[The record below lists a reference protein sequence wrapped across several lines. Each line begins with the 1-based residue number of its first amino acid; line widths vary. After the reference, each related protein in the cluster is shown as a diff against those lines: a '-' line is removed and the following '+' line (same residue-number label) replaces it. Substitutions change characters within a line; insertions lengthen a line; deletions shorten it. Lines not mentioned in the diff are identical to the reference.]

1 MTDLTL
7 STPFVAP
14 ASTSTPPARPAGPAG
29 PRPPDLA
36 SAPPAPESMPVAIE
50 AWPDPVIDRLGHDP
64 RSAYV
69 ERFWLSILGPSTVVL
84 LRRLAAELDEHPGG
98 VTLDLLDVSH
108 SIGVGMKGGR
118 QSAFMRT
125 IDRARRFGGLRWQ
138 TPDQLAVRRKLPPL
152 TRGQLTRLSP
162 ALQHQHD
169 EWVGAQGHPH
179 SRDDVNRM
187 RERARGLALSLLEL
201 GEDPST
207 AEQQLH
213 RWRFH
218 PAVAHE
224 AMRWAVD
231 RRRTTAS
238 DATSSTIR
246 RWRPSPG
253 PAPAEPPSTDRPPL
267 DAA

>member
-1 MTDLTL
+1 MTDTTHLFDASRLTDASDL
-7 STPFVAP
+7 TDPSTPTRA
-14 ASTSTPPARPAGPAG
+14 
-29 PRPPDLA
+29 DLA
-36 SAPPAPESMPVAIE
+36 PDADAQPAPRLAIE

-84 LRRLAAELDEHPGG
+84 LRRLAVELDEHPEG
-98 VTLDLLDVSH
+98 VTLDLAETAA

-125 IDRARRFGGLRWQ
+125 VDRVCRFGGARWQ
-138 TPDQLAVRRKLPPL
+138 GPEQLGVRRKLPPL
-152 TRGQLTRLSP
+152 TRGQLVRLSP
-162 ALQHQHD
+162 GLQKQH
-169 EWVGAQGHPH
+169 EAWVGLDDHAF
-179 SRDDVNRM
+179 RTDDVARM

-224 AMRWAVD
+224 AMRWAID
-231 RRRTTAS
+231 RHRTMAGS
-238 DATSSTIR
+238 AA
-246 RWRPSPG
+246 G
-253 PAPAEPPSTDRPPL
+253 APPL

>member
-1 MTDLTL
+1 MTDTTHLTDARHL
-7 STPFVAP
+7 TDERHLTDTSQVIDTSHRVDASTPAPADVAP
-14 ASTSTPPARPAGPAG
+14 VPEA
-29 PRPPDLA
+29 LA
-36 SAPPAPESMPVAIE
+36 APQLAIE
-50 AWPDPVIDRLGHDP
+50 PWPDPVIDRLGHDP

-84 LRRLAAELDEHPGG
+84 LRRLALELDDHPEG
-98 VTLDLLDVSH
+98 VTLDLAETAA

-125 IDRARRFGGLRWQ
+125 VDRVCRFGGARWQ
-138 TPDQLAVRRKLPPL
+138 GPDQLGVRRKLPPL
-152 TRGQLTRLSP
+152 TRGQLVRLSP
-162 ALQHQHD
+162 GLQQQH
-169 EWVGAQGHPH
+169 EAWVGLDNHLF
-179 SRDDVNRM
+179 RNDDVARM
-187 RERARGLALSLLEL
+187 RERARGLALSLLDL

-224 AMRWAVD
+224 AMRWAID
-231 RRRTTAS
+231 RHRTNTGSTTGSTAPRVS
-238 DATSSTIR
+238 
-246 RWRPSPG
+246 G
-253 PAPAEPPSTDRPPL
+253 MPPL

>member
-1 MTDLTL
+1 MTDTTHLFDASDLTDPTDP
-7 STPFVAP
+7 SHP
-14 ASTSTPPARPAGPAG
+14 ASA
-29 PRPPDLA
+29 DLA
-36 SAPPAPESMPVAIE
+36 PEAEAQPAPRLAIE
-50 AWPDPVIDRLGHDP
+50 PWPDPVIDRLGHDP

-84 LRRLAAELDEHPGG
+84 LRRLAVELDQHPEG
-98 VTLDLLDVSH
+98 VSLDLAETAA

-125 IDRARRFGGLRWQ
+125 VDRVCRFGGARWQ
-138 TPDQLAVRRKLPPL
+138 GPDQLGVRRKLPPL
-152 TRGQLTRLSP
+152 TRGQLVRLSP
-162 ALQHQHD
+162 GLQRQH
-169 EWVGAQGHPH
+169 EAWVGLDNDAVRH
-179 SRDDVNRM
+179 DDVVRM

-224 AMRWAVD
+224 AMRWAID
-231 RRRTTAS
+231 RHRETAGTT
-238 DATSSTIR
+238 
-246 RWRPSPG
+246 PG
-253 PAPAEPPSTDRPPL
+253 APPL

>member
-1 MTDLTL
+1 MTQLTDVSDPSHLSDLSNLSDL
-7 STPFVAP
+7 STAIAP
-14 ASTSTPPARPAGPAG
+14 GPA
-29 PRPPDLA
+29 DLA
-36 SAPPAPESMPVAIE
+36 PEPDPLPAARLAIE
-50 AWPDPVIDRLGHDP
+50 PWADPVIDRLGHDP

-84 LRRLAAELDEHPGG
+84 LRRLAVELDDHPEG
-98 VTLDLLDVSH
+98 VTLDLAETAA

-125 IDRARRFGGLRWQ
+125 VNRVCRFGGARWQ
-138 TPDQLAVRRKLPPL
+138 GPDQLGVRRKLPPL
-152 TRGQLTRLSP
+152 TRGQLVRLSP
-162 ALQHQHD
+162 RLQQQH
-169 EWVGAQGHPH
+169 EAWVGLDHHAY
-179 SRDDVNRM
+179 RNDDVARM

-201 GEDPST
+201 GEEPAT

-224 AMRWAVD
+224 AMRWALD
-231 RRRTTAS
+231 HHRSMADASS
-238 DATSSTIR
+238 DA
-246 RWRPSPG
+246 
-253 PAPAEPPSTDRPPL
+253 PPL

>member
-1 MTDLTL
+1 MTDTTHLFDASDLTHP
-7 STPFVAP
+7 SHPAP
-14 ASTSTPPARPAGPAG
+14 A
-29 PRPPDLA
+29 DLA
-36 SAPPAPESMPVAIE
+36 PEPEAQPAPRLAIE
-50 AWPDPVIDRLGHDP
+50 PWPDPVIDRLGHDP

-84 LRRLAAELDEHPGG
+84 LRRLAVELDQHPEG
-98 VTLDLLDVSH
+98 VSLDLAETAA

-125 IDRARRFGGLRWQ
+125 VDRVCRFGGARWQ
-138 TPDQLAVRRKLPPL
+138 GPEQLGVRRKLPPL
-152 TRGQLTRLSP
+152 TRGQLLRLSP
-162 ALQHQHD
+162 GLQQQH
-169 EWVGAQGHPH
+169 EAWVGLDNHAFRH
-179 SRDDVNRM
+179 DDVVRM

-224 AMRWAVD
+224 AMRWAID
-231 RRRTTAS
+231 RHREMAGSTP
-238 DATSSTIR
+238 DA
-246 RWRPSPG
+246 
-253 PAPAEPPSTDRPPL
+253 PPL

>member
-1 MTDLTL
+1 MTDMTHLFDASRLTDGAIAAPSPSPADL
-7 STPFVAP
+7 AP
-14 ASTSTPPARPAGPAG
+14 ALDPEA
-29 PRPPDLA
+29 D
-36 SAPPAPESMPVAIE
+36 APPAPQLAIE
-50 AWPDPVIDRLGHDP
+50 PWPDPVIDRLGHDP

-84 LRRLAAELDEHPGG
+84 LRRLAVELDEHPEG
-98 VTLDLLDVSH
+98 VSLDLTETAA

-125 IDRARRFGGLRWQ
+125 VDRVCRFGGARWQ
-138 TPDQLAVRRKLPPL
+138 GPGQLGVRRKLPPL
-152 TRGQLTRLSP
+152 TRGQLVRLSP
-162 ALQHQHD
+162 GLQQQH
-169 EWVGAQGHPH
+169 EAWVGLDNQVV
-179 SRDDVNRM
+179 RNDDVVPM

-201 GEDPST
+201 GEDPSS

-224 AMRWAVD
+224 AMRWAID
-231 RRRTTAS
+231 HQRTMAGS
-238 DATSSTIR
+238 V
-246 RWRPSPG
+246 G
-253 PAPAEPPSTDRPPL
+253 GPPL